1 MTTRFELVL
10 TATGQALPL
19 GDAPFTVGRA
29 PGNDLVLT
37 DDAISWHHAQLWLEG
52 GRPWVRDIGSRNG
65 TFVNGE
71 RIRGS
76 HQLKATDSV
85 RLGPTLTLGLRG
97 AAEALPARFRVRHLV
112 DEASSMRLSITGD
125 RFRIGAGADNDLRL
139 DEGPDRLA
147 TVLLHDNGEIWVGT
161 AEGDF
166 HVEAGASFEVEGRR
180 FRVVEDTP
188 DHAPTVDFNAS
199 SYPYDVSI
207 RTEGHGPHAVLSDGA
222 RQLLLTGNRG
232 LLLFVLGKVL
242 LDHRRETVPAADEG
256 WCATADVLVKVWGRG
271 QASNNHLNVL
281 VHRTRQHLEKEGFDP
296 WCIEKRRGA
305 VRLRVRRVEEG

>member
-29 PGNDLVLT
+29 PGNDLVLA

-52 GRPWVRDIGSRNG
+52 GRPWVRDLGSRNG
-65 TFVNGE
+65 TFVNDE

-76 HQLKATDSV
+76 QQLSASDSV

-112 DEASSMRLSITGD
+112 DEASGMRLSITGD
-125 RFRIGAGADNDLRL
+125 RFRIGAAPDSNLRL
-139 DEGPDRLA
+139 DDGPARLA

-161 AEGDF
+161 ADGDWQ
-166 HVEAGASFEVEGRR
+166 VEAGASFEVGGRS
-180 FRVVEDTP
+180 FRVVEDAP

-199 SYPYDVSI
+199 SYPYDLAM
-207 RTEGHGPHAVLSDGA
+207 RTEGHGPHAVLWEGE
-222 RQLLLTGNRG
+222 RELLLTGNRG
-232 LLLFVLGKVL
+232 LLMYVLGQQL
-242 LDHRRETVPAADEG
+242 LEHRRDNVPAADEG
-256 WCATADVLVKVWGRG
+256 WCGTADVLVKVWGRG

-281 VHRTRQHLEKEGFDP
+281 VHRTRQHLEKSGFDP